1 MTPDSDVLSHG
12 ETLPMRKLYLIG
24 IGAGNPE
31 YITVQAIKAL
41 NMVDVFFFMDKGQAK
56 QDLVALRKEICE
68 RYIENRSY
76 RVVEADDPVRD
87 PTISDYTT
95 RVELWHRQRAL
106 IYEEMIAQELEE
118 DQCGAFLVWGDPSLY
133 DSTLRI
139 IDQITA
145 GGRLRFEFEII
156 PGITSIQALA
166 ARHKITLNGIGESL
180 VITTGRQLSAGLSDT
195 AERTIVMLDG
205 QCSFNNLLGKEL
217 DIFWG
222 AYLGMEEEILLSG
235 KLSEIASRIEEVRHE
250 RRERKG
256 WIMDTYLLSRPG
268 RATQAQSPHTRDVR
282 TRQAQAITPIDHNDP
297 SE

>member
-1 MTPDSDVLSHG
+1 MV
-12 ETLPMRKLYLIG
+12 PMRKLYLIG

-41 NMVDVFFFMDKGQAK
+41 NLVDVFFFMDKGEAK
-56 QDLVALRKEICE
+56 QDLVTLRKQICE

-95 RVELWHRQRAL
+95 RVELWHQQRAS

-139 IDQITA
+139 IEHISA
-145 GGRLRFEFEII
+145 CGRLCFEFEVI
-156 PGITSIQALA
+156 PGITSMQALA
-166 ARHKITLNGIGESL
+166 ARHKITLNGIGESI
-180 VITTGRQLSAGLSDT
+180 VITTGRHLAAGLSGT

-205 QCSFNNLLGKEL
+205 QCSFNNLLDEEL

-235 KLSEIASRIEEVRHE
+235 RLSEIASRIIGVRDE
-250 RRERKG
+250 LRQKNG
-256 WIMDTYLLSRPG
+256 WIMDTYLLARPKAG
-268 RATQAQSPHTRDVR
+268 
-282 TRQAQAITPIDHNDP
+282 AQAGSPDTDIVCARDNEATMEP
-297 SE
+297 STSRTQKD

>member
-1 MTPDSDVLSHG
+1 
-12 ETLPMRKLYLIG
+12 MRKLYLIG

-41 NMVDVFFFMDKGQAK
+41 NIVDVFFFMDKGEAK
-56 QDLVALRKEICE
+56 QELLNLRKEICE
-68 RYIENRSY
+68 RYIEDRSY
-76 RVVEADDPVRD
+76 RVVEVDDPVRD

-106 IYEEMIAQELEE
+106 IYEEMIARELEE

-139 IDQITA
+139 IEHIAA
-145 GGRLRFEFEII
+145 GGRLSFEFEII

-166 ARHKITLNGIGESL
+166 ARHKITLNGIGESV
-180 VITTGRQLSAGLSDT
+180 VITTGRQLSAGMSGA

-205 QCSFNNLLGKEL
+205 QCSFNNLLDEEL

-235 KLSEIASRIEEVRHE
+235 KLSEIASMIETVRHE
-250 RRERKG
+250 KRQENG
-256 WIMDTYLLSRPG
+256 WIMDTYLLCRPTG
-268 RATQAQSPHTRDVR
+268 V
-282 TRQAQAITPIDHNDP
+282 AQARLSRSGNSDDDNDL
-297 SE
+297 

>member
-1 MTPDSDVLSHG
+1 
-12 ETLPMRKLYLIG
+12 MRKLYLIG

-41 NMVDVFFFMDKGQAK
+41 NLVDVFFFMDKGEAK
-56 QDLVALRKEICE
+56 QDLVNLRKQICE

-76 RVVEADDPVRD
+76 RVVEAQDPVRD
-87 PTISDYTT
+87 PTISDYTA
-95 RVELWHRQRAL
+95 RVELWHQQRAL

-139 IDQITA
+139 IDRIMA
-145 GGRLRFEFEII
+145 GGRLRFEFDVI

-180 VITTGRQLSAGLSDT
+180 LITTGRQLSAGLSDT
-195 AERTIVMLDG
+195 AERTIVMLDR
-205 QCSFNNLLGKEL
+205 QCSFNNLLDEEL

-250 RRERKG
+250 SRQRNG
-256 WIMDTYLLSRPG
+256 WIMDTYLLGRPCK
-268 RATQAQSPHTRDVR
+268 ATQAESARVNTSRD
-282 TRQAQAITPIDHNDP
+282 QNGQ
-297 SE
+297 

>member
-1 MTPDSDVLSHG
+1 
-12 ETLPMRKLYLIG
+12 MRKLYLIG

-41 NMVDVFFFMDKGQAK
+41 NVVDVFFFMDKGKAK
-56 QDLVALRKEICE
+56 QDLVNLRKEICE

-106 IYEEMIAQELEE
+106 VYEEMLTKELYE
-118 DQCGAFLVWGDPSLY
+118 DQSGAFLVWGDPSLY

-139 IDQITA
+139 IEHIQA
-145 GGRLRFEFEII
+145 AGRLCFEFEVI

-166 ARHKITLNGIGESL
+166 ARHKITLNGIGESIT
-180 VITTGRQLSAGLSDT
+180 ITTGRQLSADLSG
-195 AERTIVMLDG
+195 AGERTIVMLDG
-205 QCSFNNLLGKEL
+205 QCSFKNVLDEDL

-222 AYLGMEEEILLSG
+222 AYLGMEEEVLLSG
-235 KLSEIASRIEEVRHE
+235 KLSEIASRIEEVRQE
-250 RRERKG
+250 RRQKNG
-256 WIMDTYLLSRPG
+256 WIMDTYLLSRPSK
-268 RATQAQSPHTRDVR
+268 ATQAESSLAHTSGD
-282 TRQAQAITPIDHNDP
+282 QND
-297 SE
+297 

>member
-1 MTPDSDVLSHG
+1 
-12 ETLPMRKLYLIG
+12 MRKLYLIG

-41 NMVDVFFFMDKGQAK
+41 NVVDVFFFLDKGEAK
-56 QDLVALRKEICE
+56 QDLLDLRKEICE
-68 RYIENRSY
+68 RYIEDRSY
-76 RVVEADDPVRD
+76 RVVQINDPVRD

-95 RVELWHRQRAL
+95 RVELWHQQRAL
-106 IYEEMIAQELEE
+106 IYEEMIGQELEE

-139 IDQITA
+139 IERMA
-145 GGRLRFEFEII
+145 SRGKLPFEFDII

-166 ARHKITLNGIGESL
+166 ARHKINLNGIGETV
-180 VITTGRQLSAGLSDT
+180 VITTGRQLSADPNGI

-205 QCSFNNLLGKEL
+205 QCSFNGLRDEEF

-235 KLSEIASRIEEVRHE
+235 KLSEVASMIERVRHE
-250 RRERKG
+250 KRQKNG
-256 WIMDTYLLSRPG
+256 WIMDTYLLSRSN
-268 RATQAQSPHTRDVR
+268 RAAQRTIATDKLGGDTSEPANTALRETRVEPSP
-282 TRQAQAITPIDHNDP
+282 
-297 SE
+297 E